1 LPVSNSIP
9 AQVAQG
15 CQNSKS
21 NAGSRWHGDV
31 TISLAPS
38 AFGIWDECS
47 LSRVG
52 TTRLATLLLTI
63 PARLPASEAAES
75 TSGLAKRPVCTSS
88 ASKFVFVDVFE
99 VCPTECNRC
108 FEALST
114 FRSLNSFFNLEPGGG
129 RCVLLYFLKPILADR
144 YGPGLS
150 SLASQRSTYL
160 HLKSPTC
167 QILALHIDSVAGYT
181 NSILFLFK
189 RTYNFFLVCLFV
201 CLRVEFL
208 CVGINPED
216 LYFASRPFSTLSKQS
231 FFVIFG
237 GFCCHTAS
245 VPITSGTLIGGV
257 Q

>member
-1 LPVSNSIP
+1 MLRGIVHF
-9 AQVAQG
+9 QVTEFFLQF
-15 CQNSKS
+15 
-21 NAGSRWHGDV
+21 R
-31 TISLAPS
+31 
-38 AFGIWDECS
+38 
-47 LSRVG
+47 
-52 TTRLATLLLTI
+52 
-63 PARLPASEAAES
+63 AR
-75 TSGLAKRPVCTSS
+75 
-88 ASKFVFVDVFE
+88 
-99 VCPTECNRC
+99 
-108 FEALST
+108 
-114 FRSLNSFFNLEPGGG
+114 GG

-181 NSILFLFK
+181 NPILFLFK